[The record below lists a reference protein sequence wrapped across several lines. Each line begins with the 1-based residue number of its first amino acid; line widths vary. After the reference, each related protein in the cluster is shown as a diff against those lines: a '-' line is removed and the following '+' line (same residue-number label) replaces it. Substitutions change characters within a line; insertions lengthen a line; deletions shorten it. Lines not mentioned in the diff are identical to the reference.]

1 MKITLLH
8 NADAL
13 EPPVD
18 PVLDQIDRRV
28 ARASVTRSTR
38 CRSTATSLPI
48 VTQLAERAA
57 RSRRS
62 TSPSRS
68 TERARSIRTW
78 RRCSTFSDLRYTG
91 SSPAGLIAA
100 GDKSL
105 TKKISSFHGIQT
117 PQFATLY
124 RGAVDWAGD
133 LQLPADREAAAGG
146 RVARHHVGVGRARDQ
161 GAVRHASASC
171 RLEYQ
176 APVLVE
182 QYIEGREF
190 YVGVLGNVNVEALP
204 IIEMDFSGFPAD
216 RPRIASWAAKWG
228 DDGEGSGAEFA
239 GTKSIFPD
247 GSATG
252 ARGANAEGGDRQR
265 SRRCDCATM
274 RGSTCACRRAG
285 EIYVI
290 EVNPNCYLERESEFA
305 RAAQKSGLEYQELIA
320 RIIDLATARY
330 RTESLERTGLFDA
343 EARRTQRNC
352 ARGDAPC
359 ARFRL

>member
-18 PVLDQIDRRV
+18 PVLDQLTG
-28 ARASVTRSTR
+28 ALRALGHEVDTLPVGRDV
-38 CRSTATSLPI
+38 LPI
-48 VTQLAERAA
+48 VTQLQSVRPDLVVNLAESFDDKSALDSSVTA
-57 RSRRS
+57 LLNLLG
-62 TSPSRS
+62 
-68 TERARSIRTW
+68 
-78 RRCSTFSDLRYTG
+78 LRYTG

-105 TKKISSFHGIQT
+105 TKKILSFHGIQT

-133 LQLPADREAAAGG
+133 LTFPVIVKPPQEDASLGIT
-146 RVARHHVGVGRARDQ
+146 
-161 GAVRHASASC
+161 SASVV
-171 RLEYQ
+171 REIKDLFDRIGELQLEYQ
-176 APVLVE
+176 GPVLVE

-204 IIEMDFSGFPAD
+204 IIELDFSGFPAD

-228 DDGEGSGAEFA
+228 EDGEGSGAEFA
-239 GTKSIFPD
+239 GTKSIFPEGLD
-247 GSATG
+247 PELVSRMQKVAIDSFQALRLRDY
-252 ARGANAEGGDRQR
+252 ARIDLRVSE
-265 SRRCDCATM
+265 
-274 RGSTCACRRAG
+274 AG

-305 RAAQKSGLEYQELIA
+305 RAAQKSGLEYQELIG

-330 RTESLERTGLFDA
+330 SH
-343 EARRTQRNC
+343 
-352 ARGDAPC
+352 
-359 ARFRL
+359 